1 MWSILCATFVGTAA
15 IMMASWHEAKP
26 MYQRPANDN
35 EPGVLV
41 ALEGHP
47 APPVVIEVEETFVS
61 VTFCQTARRYLFGR
75 LTDSGDLSRFGPL
88 CRRQH
93 ADQVGKDDSP
103 DDPLE
108 SLAYTFALRAVAN

>member
-1 MWSILCATFVGTAA
+1 MWSMLALQPISKHL
-15 IMMASWHEAKP
+15 
-26 MYQRPANDN
+26 YQRAANDN

-61 VTFCQTARRYLFGR
+61 VTFCKTARRYRFGR
-75 LTDSGDLSRFGPL
+75 LADSDDLSRFGPL

-93 ADQVGKDDSP
+93 VEQVGKDDSP
-103 DDPLE
+103 DDQLE